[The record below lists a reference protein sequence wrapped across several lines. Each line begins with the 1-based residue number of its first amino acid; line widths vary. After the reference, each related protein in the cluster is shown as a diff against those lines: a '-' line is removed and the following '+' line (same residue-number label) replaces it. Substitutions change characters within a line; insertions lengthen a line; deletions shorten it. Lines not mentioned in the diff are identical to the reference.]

1 MELTSLEPI
10 CSRPGPGEHALGK
23 AGLAA
28 AVIVGIVG
36 AWTILITPG
45 LLAVLAAQVSL
56 NDQQLGYVAA
66 WDINAMALTIGISTF
81 LLPRWDWRLCVAT
94 GLSLIFIGN
103 LATAFSTGYGEVA
116 AARAIAGM
124 GEGIAVGFAF
134 AAFGR
139 AANPDRAFAIYLVTG
154 ALTGATVLLYL
165 PALQDRFGTQVLFMA
180 NGALAVVAAL
190 GLRWFPHGRVSADD
204 PRATARVNKRLA
216 TLSLVGVFFYFGAIS
231 AMWSYAERIGQASGL
246 DAEQIAR
253 GLAFGTF
260 AGMGGAA
267 LAGLTPRRFGRVWPL
282 AISGVVSVISFQM
295 LDGRLAPAI
304 FIAAMILLLFAWNYA
319 QPLLSGVCSDA
330 DPKGRVVCAMGSI
343 QTFGMGFGPA
353 AAALTLGSGSFST
366 AIWGSC
372 LVLAASLLIVI
383 AGIRTS

>member
-1 MELTSLEPI
+1 M
-10 CSRPGPGEHALGK
+10 

-28 AVIVGIVG
+28 GVLVGIVG

-45 LLAVLAAQVSL
+45 LLAVLAAQVPLS
-56 NDQQLGYVAA
+56 DQQLGYVAA

-81 LLPRWDWRLCVAT
+81 LLPRWDWRLCVAA
-94 GLSLIFIGN
+94 GLSLIFLGN
-103 LATAFSTGYGEVA
+103 VATAFSASYGAVA

-154 ALTGATVLLYL
+154 ALSGALALLYL
-165 PALQDRFGTQVLFMA
+165 PTLQERFGTQALFMV
-180 NGALAVVAAL
+180 NGAFALIAAA
-190 GLRWFPHGRVSADD
+190 GLRWFPHGRVAADD
-204 PRATARVNKRLA
+204 PRATAQVKKRLA
-216 TLSLVGVFFYFGAIS
+216 VLSLLGVFFYFGAIS
-231 AMWSYAERIGQASGL
+231 AMWSYAERIGQSSGL
-246 DAEQIAR
+246 DADQIAR

-260 AGMGGAA
+260 AGMAGAA

-282 AISGVVSVISFQM
+282 AMSGAVSVISFRM
-295 LDGRLAPAI
+295 LDGHLAPTI
-304 FIAAMILLLFAWNYA
+304 FIVAMILLLFAWNYA

-353 AAALTLGSGSFST
+353 AVALTLGSGSFSI

-372 LVLAASLLIVI
+372 AVLAASLLIVI
-383 AGIRTS
+383 AGIRTSS